1 MIRLINS
8 LNHLRNSKG
17 QIVDYSS
24 ARITVRER
32 AINYYGVAGGG
43 PWIGYQGPPTA
54 LYALASA
61 GNIIAL
67 CGFDGSI
74 SEKYAISAIK
84 ALEQI
89 YNEVAFEV
97 DPF

>member
-1 MIRLINS
+1 
-8 LNHLRNSKG
+8 LNHLRNSNG
-17 QIVDYSS
+17 EIVDYSS
-24 ARITVRER
+24 ARIRVRES

-54 LYALASA
+54 LYAIASA

-67 CGFDGSI
+67 CGFDGSVG
-74 SEKYAISAIK
+74 EKYAIETIK
-84 ALEQI
+84 KLEEI
-89 YNEVAFEV
+89 YNEIARQV